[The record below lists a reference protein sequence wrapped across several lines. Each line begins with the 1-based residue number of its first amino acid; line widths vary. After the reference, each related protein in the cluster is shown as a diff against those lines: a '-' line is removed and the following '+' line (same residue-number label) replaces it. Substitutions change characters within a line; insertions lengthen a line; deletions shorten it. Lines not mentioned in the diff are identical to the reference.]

1 MKALI
6 VDDEY
11 PIVQG
16 MLSMVDWNSLGIG
29 EVRTAYSVDHAIEIL
44 RSEQIEIIITDIK
57 MKGRTGLDLLDW
69 VNRIRADCAKIILTS
84 YPDFNFAKEAI
95 SLGVMEYLLKPVSE
109 KALEDAVRKAVDY
122 VQGTQRR
129 SGSVQAAGED
139 SRDPEEEGRM
149 VRIERYIK
157 EHIDE
162 NISRDDLCRELNLSP
177 NYLSRAFR
185 EKSGMTLQNY
195 IKQVRIQEAQRLL
208 RYTNRPVTLIAQDT
222 GYTTLSYFSS
232 VFREATGMTPFAYRK
247 QKKAGDTGTEE

>member
-16 MLSMVDWNSLGIG
+16 MLSLVDWNGLGFE
-29 EVRTAYSVDHAIEIL
+29 EVRTAYSVEHAIEVFQSGPVDL
-44 RSEQIEIIITDIK
+44 IITDIK
-57 MKGRTGLDLLDW
+57 MKGRTGLDLLSW
-69 VNRIRADCAKIILTS
+69 VNGLDSGCAKIILTS
-84 YPDFNFAKEAI
+84 YPDFNFAREAI

-122 VQGTQRR
+122 IRGRRKQG
-129 SGSVQAAGED
+129 GADEAGAGGEK
-139 SRDPEEEGRM
+139 EEEGRM
-149 VRIERYIK
+149 VRIERYIRD
-157 EHIDE
+157 HISE
-162 NISRDDLCRELNLSP
+162 NISRDDLCRELNITP
-177 NYLSRAFR
+177 NYLSRTFR
-185 EKSGMTLQNY
+185 EKTGMTLQNY

-222 GYTTLSYFSS
+222 GYATLSYFSS

-247 QKKAGDTGTEE
+247 QKKAGEPDGV